1 MLYGGTPAL
10 RSAAGSLERG
20 SPVDPATKTFLLKTK
35 GTKSQQVE
43 LRGDGGEK
51 GQCRGFFTFTFTKSE
66 SNSSSIFIADIQSF
80 VSVLEKGSMPKV
92 LVINDSKFTTSLYIA
107 VEDL

>member
-1 MLYGGTPAL
+1 MDKLAYFHFRVSCTRLTRRPRPSGP
-10 RSAAGSLERG
+10 EG

-51 GQCRGFFTFTFTKSE
+51 GQCREFFVFTKIESE
-66 SNSSSIFIADIQSF
+66 GFSLSQ
-80 VSVLEKGSMPKV
+80 KV
-92 LVINDSKFTTSLYIA
+92 KVIP
-107 VEDL
+107 V

>member
-20 SPVDPATKTFLLKTK
+20 SPVDPTTKTFLLKTK

-51 GQCRGFFTFTFTKSE
+51 GQSRRFFTFTGK
-66 SNSSSIFIADIQSF
+66 
-80 VSVLEKGSMPKV
+80 
-92 LVINDSKFTTSLYIA
+92 
-107 VEDL
+107 